1 MQVHKSPVKIL
12 SPASAPSRQSGMA
25 GELQFSRTSALPK
38 FGINLAFLN
47 LGQEGLRCF
56 MPETFLGDL
65 AEVKL
70 FDILKPLFID
80 KKTGKIILKGKEGG
94 ELYLELGNIIHAK
107 TDNSVG
113 EFAFFTLMGLNAG
126 KASFEPDEV
135 PSERTISISTEQLI
149 LNWSSQKQWNK
160 IKEVVPSANAI
171 FRLLPQK
178 NPESI
183 SLTGEQWNVSALC
196 NGTKTVLEIGEAL
209 KWDEFKTSKTIFQLV
224 QLGLLERAEDR
235 KPIKKKL
242 ISNGFFHTV
251 ETELK
256 KVVGPMAPFVI
267 SDKLSDMGATK
278 DAFAQDQVSS
288 FVQTLS
294 EEISDDFMKKEFLR
308 AMRDYL
314 LTDKK
319 MS

>member
-1 MQVHKSPVKIL
+1 
-12 SPASAPSRQSGMA
+12 
-25 GELQFSRTSALPK
+25 
-38 FGINLAFLN
+38 
-47 LGQEGLRCF
+47 
-56 MPETFLGDL
+56 MPETILGDL

-70 FDILKPLFID
+70 FDILKPLFSD
-80 KKTGKIILKGKEGG
+80 KKTGKVIFKGKEGG
-94 ELYLELGNIIHAK
+94 ELYLELGNITHAK

-126 KASFEPDEV
+126 KASFMPDEV

-160 IKEVVPSANAI
+160 IKEVIPSANAI
-171 FRLLPQK
+171 FRALPQK

-183 SLTGEQWNVSALC
+183 SLTGEQWNVTALC
-196 NGTKTVLEIGEAL
+196 NGTKTVSEIGEAL

-235 KPIKKKL
+235 KPMKKKL

-256 KVVGPMAPFVI
+256 KVIGPMAPFVI

-278 DAFAQDQVSS
+278 DSFAQDEVSS

-294 EEISDDFMKKEFLR
+294 EEISDDFMRKGFLR
-308 AMRDYL
+308 AMTDYL
-314 LTDKK
+314 LTERK

>member
-1 MQVHKSPVKIL
+1 
-12 SPASAPSRQSGMA
+12 
-25 GELQFSRTSALPK
+25 
-38 FGINLAFLN
+38 
-47 LGQEGLRCF
+47 

-160 IKEVVPSANAI
+160 IKQIVPSANAI

-196 NGTKTVLEIGEAL
+196 NGTKTILEIGEAL

-242 ISNGFFHTV
+242 ISNGFFQTV

>member
-1 MQVHKSPVKIL
+1 
-12 SPASAPSRQSGMA
+12 
-25 GELQFSRTSALPK
+25 
-38 FGINLAFLN
+38 
-47 LGQEGLRCF
+47 

-70 FDILKPLFID
+70 FDILKPLFSD
-80 KKTGKIILKGKEGG
+80 KKTGKIIFKGKESG
-94 ELYLELGNIIHAK
+94 ELYLELGNVIHAK

-113 EFAFFTLMGLNAG
+113 EFAFFTLMGLKAG
-126 KASFEPDEV
+126 KASFTPDEV
-135 PSERTISISTEQLI
+135 PSQRTISISTEQLI

-160 IKEVVPSANAI
+160 IREVVPSANAI
-171 FRLLPQK
+171 FQALPQR

-183 SLTGEQWNVSALC
+183 SLTGDQWNVSALC
-196 NGTKTVLEIGEAL
+196 NGTKTVSEICEAL

-242 ISNGFFHTV
+242 ISNGFFQTV

-256 KVVGPMAPFVI
+256 KVIGAMAPFII

-278 DAFAQDQVSS
+278 DSFAQEQVSS
-288 FVQTLS
+288 FVQTLG
-294 EEISDDFMKKEFLR
+294 EEISDDFMRKEFLR
-308 AMRDYL
+308 AMTDYL
-314 LTDKK
+314 LTGKR
-319 MS
+319 MN

>member
-1 MQVHKSPVKIL
+1 
-12 SPASAPSRQSGMA
+12 
-25 GELQFSRTSALPK
+25 
-38 FGINLAFLN
+38 
-47 LGQEGLRCF
+47 

-80 KKTGKIILKGKEGG
+80 KKTGKIIFKGKEGG
-94 ELYLELGNIIHAK
+94 ELYLELGNITHAK

-113 EFAFFTLMGLNAG
+113 EFAFFILMGLKAG
-126 KASFEPDEV
+126 KVSFEPDEV

-171 FRLLPQK
+171 FRALPQK

-196 NGTKTVLEIGEAL
+196 NGTKTVSEIGEAL

-224 QLGLLERAEDR
+224 QVGLLERTEDR

-256 KVVGPMAPFVI
+256 KVIGPMAPFVI

-278 DAFAQDQVSS
+278 DCFAQDQVSS

-294 EEISDDFMKKEFLR
+294 DEISDDYMKKEFLR
-308 AMRDYL
+308 GMRDYL
-314 LTDKK
+314 LTERK

>member
-1 MQVHKSPVKIL
+1 
-12 SPASAPSRQSGMA
+12 
-25 GELQFSRTSALPK
+25 
-38 FGINLAFLN
+38 
-47 LGQEGLRCF
+47 

-70 FDILKPLFID
+70 FDLLKHLFID
-80 KKTGKIILKGKEGG
+80 KKTGKILVRGKEGG
-94 ELYLELGNIIHAK
+94 ELYLELGSITHAK
-107 TDNSVG
+107 TSNSVG
-113 EFAFFTLMGLNAG
+113 EFAFFALMGLSAG

-135 PSERTISISTEQLI
+135 PTERTISIATEQLI

-160 IKEVVPSANAI
+160 IKEVVPSANAV
-171 FRLLPQK
+171 FRILPQK
-178 NPESI
+178 NLENI
-183 SLTGEQWNVSALC
+183 SLTSEQWNVSALC
-196 NGTKTVLEIGEAL
+196 NGAKTVSEICETL

-224 QLGLLERAEDR
+224 QLGLLERGEDR
-235 KPIKKKL
+235 KPVRKKF

-256 KVVGPMAPFVI
+256 KVIGPMAPFVI

-294 EEISDDFMKKEFLR
+294 EEISDDFMRKEFLR
-308 AMRDYL
+308 AMTEYL

-319 MS
+319 N

>member
-1 MQVHKSPVKIL
+1 
-12 SPASAPSRQSGMA
+12 
-25 GELQFSRTSALPK
+25 
-38 FGINLAFLN
+38 
-47 LGQEGLRCF
+47 

-70 FDILKPLFID
+70 FDLLKPLFTD
-80 KKTGKIILKGKEGG
+80 KKTGKIILKGKDGG
-94 ELYLELGNIIHAK
+94 ELYLELGNITHAK

-113 EFAFFTLMGLNAG
+113 EYAFFALMVLKAG
-126 KASFEPDEV
+126 RASFVPDEV
-135 PSERTISISTEQLI
+135 PSQRTISISTEQLV

-160 IKEVVPSANAI
+160 IKEVVPSANAV
-171 FRLLPQK
+171 FRALPQN
-178 NPESI
+178 NPESV

-196 NGTKTVLEIGEAL
+196 NGTKTVSEIGEAL

-235 KPIKKKL
+235 KPIKRKL

-256 KVVGPMAPFVI
+256 KVIGPMAPFVI

-278 DAFAQDQVSS
+278 DSFAQEQVSA

-294 EEISDDFMKKEFLR
+294 EEISDDFMRKEFLR
-308 AMRDYL
+308 AMTDYL
-314 LTDKK
+314 LTDKRV
-319 MS
+319 S

>member
-1 MQVHKSPVKIL
+1 
-12 SPASAPSRQSGMA
+12 
-25 GELQFSRTSALPK
+25 
-38 FGINLAFLN
+38 
-47 LGQEGLRCF
+47 

-94 ELYLELGNIIHAK
+94 ELYLEFGNIIHAK

-160 IKEVVPSANAI
+160 IKEIVPSANAI

-235 KPIKKKL
+235 KSIKKKL
-242 ISNGFFHTV
+242 ISNGFFQTV

-314 LTDKK
+314 LSDKK

>member
-1 MQVHKSPVKIL
+1 
-12 SPASAPSRQSGMA
+12 
-25 GELQFSRTSALPK
+25 
-38 FGINLAFLN
+38 
-47 LGQEGLRCF
+47 
-56 MPETFLGDL
+56 MPETFLADL

-70 FDILKPLFID
+70 FDILKPLFVD
-80 KKTGKIILKGKEGG
+80 KRTGKILIKGKESG
-94 ELYLELGNIIHAK
+94 ELYLELGNITHAK

-126 KASFEPDEV
+126 RASFQPDEV
-135 PSERTISISTEQLI
+135 PPERTISIATEQLI
-149 LNWSSQKQWNK
+149 MNWSSQKQWNK

-171 FRLLPQK
+171 FRALPQR

-196 NGTKTVLEIGEAL
+196 NGTKTVSEICETL

-224 QLGLLERAEDR
+224 QLGLVERGEDR
-235 KPIKKKL
+235 KPIRKKL

-256 KVVGPMAPFVI
+256 KVIGPMAPFVI
-267 SDKLSDMGATK
+267 SDKLTDIGATK
-278 DAFAQDQVSS
+278 DSFAQDQVSS

-294 EEISDDFMKKEFLR
+294 EEISDDFMRKQFLK
-308 AMRDYL
+308 AMTDYL
-314 LTDKK
+314 LIDKK
-319 MS
+319 VNA

>member
-1 MQVHKSPVKIL
+1 
-12 SPASAPSRQSGMA
+12 
-25 GELQFSRTSALPK
+25 
-38 FGINLAFLN
+38 
-47 LGQEGLRCF
+47 

-70 FDILKPLFID
+70 FDILKPLFSD
-80 KKTGKIILKGKEGG
+80 KKTGKVIFKGKEGG
-94 ELYLELGNIIHAK
+94 ELYLELGNITHAK
-107 TDNSVG
+107 IDNSIG
-113 EFAFFTLMGLNAG
+113 EFAFFTLMGLSAG
-126 KASFEPDEV
+126 KASFMPDEV

-160 IKEVVPSANAI
+160 IKEIVPSANAI
-171 FRLLPQK
+171 FRALPQK

-196 NGTKTVLEIGEAL
+196 NGTKTVSEIGAAL

-256 KVVGPMAPFVI
+256 KVIGPMAPFVI
-267 SDKLSDMGATK
+267 GDKLSDMGATK
-278 DAFAQDQVSS
+278 DCFAQDQVSS

-294 EEISDDFMKKEFLR
+294 EEISDDFMRKEFLR
-308 AMRDYL
+308 AMTDYL
-314 LTDKK
+314 LTERKI
-319 MS
+319 S